1 MATGKRP
8 FQRASAAETM
18 TAIIREDAE
27 PLAANIPT
35 PVRWVVERC
44 LSKDPAER
52 YDSTRDLY
60 RDLRQAKE
68 HLSDVQAQLTVPTA
82 RRRPSLLWICA
93 AAGSVAGICYRRV
106 LADAAHTSLKAH
118 ALRHRI

>member
-1 MATGKRP
+1 
-8 FQRASAAETM
+8 M
-18 TAIIREDAE
+18 TAIIREDAA
-27 PLAANIPT
+27 PLPANIPT

-68 HLSDVQAQLTVPTA
+68 HLSDVQVTSERVGRQAQAQPLVD
-82 RRRPSLLWICA
+82 LGCG
-93 AAGSVAGICYRRV
+93 GSVAGICHRRV
-106 LADAAHTSLKAH
+106 LADAAHGRRQAH
-118 ALRHRI
+118 AFRHRI